1 MDVKVIENGINGS
14 GEKLFLVTIDYGS
27 DVKAL
32 KLTEKELK
40 SLAKKLFSIVDNSI

>member
-1 MDVKVIENGINGS
+1 MDVKVIESGVNGS
-14 GEKLFLVTIDYGS
+14 GEKLFIVTIDYGS

-40 SLAKKLFSIVDNSI
+40 SFSKKLFTIVNNSI